1 MVKRAVLGTLLA
13 AGGVASAAVT
23 DRLLIRKWAA
33 NPDSL
38 AGQAPRFPPGRER
51 TIPTDDGATIH
62 TVSAGVG
69 PSAVLVH
76 GLSGSMDD
84 MGPIAD
90 RLLAAGYQ
98 VIGVDQRGH
107 GQSTVGSE
115 GFGIARQTE
124 DLAAVLNTLGV
135 KDAVLIGHSM
145 GAMVCMQ
152 LALDYPG
159 VMVHR
164 VGAMA
169 LIATMSDSQDWQSR
183 AGLKLAAHRV
193 SSAMSSLPRERLRLG
208 AGLIGFGTRPN
219 LTQVDHAIDATLRC
233 NPDMRIG
240 ATEGLLDLDITDRL
254 GEIAEPTVVIS
265 GDADRLT
272 PLAANQVIASAIGS
286 AELKIMEGAGHMVIW
301 EAVDEVAET
310 ILEFAGR
317 AVPAA
322 ALPPA

>member
-23 DRLLIRKWAA
+23 DRLLIKKWGA

-38 AGQAPRFPPGRER
+38 AGRAPKFPAGRAR
-51 TIPTDDGATIH
+51 TIPTDDGAAIH

-76 GLSGSMDD
+76 GLSGSMHD

-115 GFGIARQTE
+115 GFGIPRQTE

-135 KDAVLIGHSM
+135 KDAVLVGHSM
-145 GAMVCMQ
+145 GGMVCMH
-152 LALDYPG
+152 LALDYPD

-169 LIATMSDSQDWQSR
+169 LIATMSDSQDWQTR
-183 AGLKLAAHRV
+183 AGLKLAAHEISNTMR
-193 SSAMSSLPRERLRLG
+193 SIPRNRLRLG

-219 LTQVDHAIDATLRC
+219 LTQVDHALDSTLRC
-233 NPDMRIG
+233 DPDARIG
-240 ATEGLLDLDITDRL
+240 ATEGLLTFGITDRL
-254 GEIAEPTVVIS
+254 GDIIEPTVVIS

-286 AELKIMEGAGHMVIW
+286 AELKIMAGAGHMVIW
-301 EAVDEVAET
+301 EAADDVAET
-310 ILEFAGR
+310 IVEFAR
-317 AVPAA
+317 RTLPAA